1 MQWWNDLVDWL
12 NSDDGSRIVT
22 GVILPFVAILVA
34 GLIGAG
40 VGRGSTKRLVDQRAH
55 ETRANAVAALV
66 SAGQSAARWESLS
79 PAAKQ
84 HSETLSS
91 AADISVRLLPIA
103 GANLAA
109 DWAEHQL
116 HEMRTNS
123 VSYSFQADQTLGEFR
138 DRLVRWLHKPG
149 KAKKLFGDDLDRW
162 KYDNGQADPVLLEQQ
177 RWAEEQF
184 TATTN
189 TPVEHA
195 ADVPIGGASTPT
207 TSEPVS
213 PTNAAVAR
221 AAASARPSST
231 GGETEKV
238 ADLTPGGGAD
248 PNDPFAPLRR

>member
-1 MQWWNDLVDWL
+1 MQWWNEFLDWF

-22 GVILPFVAILVA
+22 GIVLPFVAIVVA

-40 VGRGSTKRLVDQRAH
+40 VGRGSTKRLVDQRSH

-79 PAAKQ
+79 PAAKE
-84 HSETLSS
+84 HSEALSS

-123 VSYSFQADQTLGEFR
+123 VSYSFQADQTLAEFR

-162 KYDNGQADPVLLEQQ
+162 KYDNAQPDPVLLEQQ
-177 RWAEEQF
+177 KWAEEQLV
-184 TATTN
+184 ATSGAT
-189 TPVEHA
+189 VEHSS
-195 ADVPIGGASTPT
+195 DLPL
-207 TSEPVS
+207 
-213 PTNAAVAR
+213 
-221 AAASARPSST
+221 AAAIAASKRDHAESAAEPA
-231 GGETEKV
+231 ET
-238 ADLTPGGGAD
+238 ARLDLTPAGGATD
-248 PNDPFAPLRR
+248 PDDPFGPRR

>member
-1 MQWWNDLVDWL
+1 MQLWNDFLDWF
-12 NSDDGSRIVT
+12 NSDNGSRIVT
-22 GVILPFVAILVA
+22 GIILPFIAVLVA

-66 SAGQSAARWESLS
+66 SAGQSAARWESLT
-79 PAAKQ
+79 PAAKE
-84 HSETLSS
+84 HSEALSS

-123 VSYSFQADQTLGEFR
+123 VSYSFQADQTLAEFR

-162 KYDNGQADPVLLEQQ
+162 KYDNAQPDPVLLEQQ
-177 RWAEEQF
+177 RWAEEQI
-184 TATTN
+184 TASTN
-189 TPVEHA
+189 APVERSS
-195 ADVPIGGASTPT
+195 DVPL
-207 TSEPVS
+207 
-213 PTNAAVAR
+213 
-221 AAASARPSST
+221 AAAIAASRRDSFDSDGAEPAETARL
-231 GGETEKV
+231 
-238 ADLTPGGGAD
+238 DLTPAGGAD
-248 PNDPFAPLRR
+248 PDDPFAPRR